1 MLHHDVNPQVQDE
14 RTVVA
19 ERRDV
24 VVADDGGWGSRR
36 ALEQAGREADLRGV
50 GLVVVT
56 VRTTPSV
63 EPTGYAAWMRAEHD
77 AADHA
82 DTVNLSAQRRARD
95 ARPGLTVNG
104 AVVSSVD
111 DLVPVAANAGLLVL
125 GRSGASGQGV
135 FRMGTTSGD
144 LVKTFGCPVLVC
156 RDERSTR
163 RRSPAPSSRHPEV
176 VAAVHVTPEIQTV
189 LRLAVQEAATRAMPL
204 CVFSAGLTQSNSVV
218 EEELAGKKSVHWRLV
233 WTSGDAVEGLLRYAD
248 PDDLL
253 VLGTRG
259 RERLAGHVAGSLT
272 RAVLD
277 RMPCD
282 VMLVPF

>member
-1 MLHHDVNPQVQDE
+1 MLHHDVSPHIRE
-14 RTVVA
+14 TRTVWT

-24 VVADDGGWGSRR
+24 VVADDGGWGSHR

-56 VRTTPSV
+56 VRTMPFV
-63 EPTGYAAWMRAEHD
+63 EPTGYAAWTRAEND
-77 AADHA
+77 AADYA
-82 DTVNLSAQRRARD
+82 SNVNLAAQRRVRD
-95 ARPGLTVNG
+95 ARPGLHVEG

-125 GRSGASGQGV
+125 GRHGAGGQGV

-144 LVKTFGCPVLVC
+144 LVKAFPCPVLVC
-156 RDERSTR
+156 RDERSFPPR
-163 RRSPAPSSRHPEV
+163 ASAPSSRHPEV
-176 VAAVHVTPEIQTV
+176 VAAVHVTPEIATV
-189 LRLAVQEAATRAMPL
+189 LRYAVREATTRGMPL
-204 CVFSAGLTQSNSVV
+204 CVFSAGRPQSNSVV
-218 EEELAGKKSVHWRLV
+218 GDELAAEKSVPWRLV
-233 WTSGDAVEGLLRYAD
+233 WTSGDADGLLCYAD

-253 VLGTRG
+253 VLGNRG
-259 RERLAGHVAGSLT
+259 HERLAGHVTGSWA

-282 VMLVPF
+282 VMLVPL